1 MIKIFKEI
9 KDYIK
14 FSSIKNK
21 GVVFYS
27 ESSIYY
33 KYFEKLIDDV
43 LSISNDDIYYV
54 TSDYNDSI
62 FSKNNSRIKVFYI
75 NSLLKTFLQYLDCKV
90 FVTTMTELGNHN
102 YVKSIAN
109 KDIEYI
115 YVFHAVVS
123 TNMMYME
130 GAFDNF
136 DTIFSV
142 GSHHNREIRER
153 ENIYNLKEKNIL
165 NYGYPLLEK
174 LSIEYDKYNIERD
187 KKNVLIAPSWHKDN
201 ILDLCIDDLL
211 SNIDDNKYN
220 LTIRPHP
227 EYLKRYNDK
236 FKELEKKYKDKKII
250 FDRQM
255 ISNQSLLSA
264 DLLITDWSG
273 IAFEYSFASIR
284 PVLFINTPK
293 KVHNENWQKYE
304 NQPMEI
310 VLRDG
315 CGISLNIDELSKIS
329 SVIDEFFNNYGKYK
343 EHIVK
348 LREEYI
354 YNFGKV
360 DTTCPEYIVSKVR
373 RK

>member
-1 MIKIFKEI
+1 
-9 KDYIK
+9 
-14 FSSIKNK
+14 
-21 GVVFYS
+21 
-27 ESSIYY
+27 
-33 KYFEKLIDDV
+33 
-43 LSISNDDIYYV
+43 
-54 TSDYNDSI
+54 
-62 FSKNNSRIKVFYI
+62 
-75 NSLLKTFLQYLDCKV
+75 
-90 FVTTMTELGNHN
+90 
-102 YVKSIAN
+102 
-109 KDIEYI
+109 
-115 YVFHAVVS
+115 
-123 TNMMYME
+123 
-130 GAFDNF
+130 
-136 DTIFSV
+136 
-142 GSHHNREIRER
+142 
-153 ENIYNLKEKNIL
+153 
-165 NYGYPLLEK
+165 
-174 LSIEYDKYNIERD
+174 
-187 KKNVLIAPSWHKDN
+187 
-201 ILDLCIDDLL
+201 
-211 SNIDDNKYN
+211 
-220 LTIRPHP
+220 
-227 EYLKRYNDK
+227 
-236 FKELEKKYKDKKII
+236 
-250 FDRQM
+250 M

-329 SVIDEFFNNYGKYK
+329 SVIDDFFNNYEKYK